1 MFQAEI
7 NKENQMQE
15 LAMRILDAI
24 GMAIGLVAIV
34 ILFGGFTVILK
45 IMGI

>member
-34 ILFGGFTVILK
+34 ILFGGWAVILR
-45 IMGI
+45 ILF

>member
-1 MFQAEI
+1 
-7 NKENQMQE
+7 MQE

-34 ILFGGFTVILK
+34 ILFGGWAVILK
-45 IMGI
+45 ILF